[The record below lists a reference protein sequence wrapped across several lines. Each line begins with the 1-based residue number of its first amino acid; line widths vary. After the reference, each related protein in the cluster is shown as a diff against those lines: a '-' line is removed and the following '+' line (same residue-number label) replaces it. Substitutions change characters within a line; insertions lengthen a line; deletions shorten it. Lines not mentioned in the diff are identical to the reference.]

1 MISYI
6 TILLK
11 YNIELFE
18 LELDT
23 IIEHLSSLQK
33 LLVFFPKELAATAIL
48 ECLLRYV
55 KGDEVDTST
64 ITSATEAITE
74 ATGKTLKITEY
85 VDYLVARLAGKDVEF
100 DNDIDQKRWLFDA
113 YSYIYPDFSEI
124 MQKKGKPEIVYY
136 PVNLWQDT
144 IIQN

>member
-18 LELDT
+18 LELDS
-23 IIEHLSSLQK
+23 ILEHLSSLQE
-33 LLVFFPKELAATAIL
+33 LLVFFPKELAATSIL

-55 KGDEVDTST
+55 NGEEVDTST

-85 VDYLVARLAGKDVEF
+85 VEYLVSRLAGKDVEF
-100 DNDIDQKRWLFDA
+100 DNDIHQKKWLFDA

-124 MQKKGKPEIVYY
+124 MRKNGKPEIVYY
-136 PVNLWQDT
+136 PVNLWQDA
-144 IIQN
+144 IIKN